1 MNREELVLLTGI
13 IRTENLDIILNSII
27 DTFPNNLNITWVLIY
42 DRCNASGDCNHII
55 ERCKEYQKT
64 NQRFSWVY
72 YPIEKRDPKKYG
84 GALFNDPL
92 KWIKE
97 NWMKDKDPWVYILDD
112 DNTLCP
118 LMMEAIENDIKKAN
132 DGDKTIIK
140 YDMLYY
146 GCGVNVPINEK
157 YWGLVT
163 FYNKITPYYAK
174 TDPSQMVMKYSTVEE
189 IGFYPEGWDYDYK
202 LYFTLFNNGY
212 RKKIL
217 FSTGSQKDIGLRGY
231 ETTHNAIVDKE
242 TKEKWE
248 EIINTKD
255 GAVCGTLMAASNG
268 EVPQV
273 FGLSR
278 EALKEIYN
286 KYILGKDGK

>member
-27 DTFPNNLNITWVLIY
+27 DTFPENLNITWVLIH
-42 DRCNASGDCNHII
+42 DRCRARGNCNHII
-55 ERCKEYQKT
+55 ERCKKYQKA
-64 NQRFSWVY
+64 NQRFSWLY
-72 YPIEKRDPKKYG
+72 CPIEKGSKEKYG
-84 GALFNDPL
+84 GTLFNAPL
-92 KWIKE
+92 KWLKE

-118 LMMEAIENDIKKAN
+118 LMMEAIENDIERAN
-132 DGDKTIIK
+132 SSNKTIIK

-146 GCGVNVPINEK
+146 GCGVNAPLNEEF
-157 YWGLVT
+157 WGLVT
-163 FYNKITPYYAK
+163 FYTKLTPYYAK
-174 TDPSQMVMKYSTVEE
+174 TDPSQIVMKYSTIDE
-189 IGFYPEGWDYDYK
+189 IGFYPEGYRYDYD

-212 RKKIL
+212 GEKIL
-217 FSTGSQKDIGLRGY
+217 FSTGSEKDIGLRGY

-242 TKEKWE
+242 TKEKWG